1 MVLTSDMKKETNKER
16 IYDMMEKYYG
26 NDTVN
31 EEELNYIEEISKS
44 TQATNDVIQIIKSY
58 IDEFDENTSEEKKE
72 SYLQNLFIVE
82 SNPQELLKLF
92 INNINS
98 YATRVLKYIA
108 IYLET
113 YSDLVFLSLD
123 KSKIVFRSN
132 LGTADVLY
140 VRTSRINFKLFPLIV
155 KDEVEYFNNY
165 KSFKYGVIECI

>member
-72 SYLQNLFIVE
+72 SYLQNLFKLAKIRMDNNDE
-82 SNPQELLKLF
+82 YAEKGNIKYLSNMDK
-92 INNINS
+92 INDMTSKYFENS
-98 YATRVLKYIA
+98 
-108 IYLET
+108 E
-113 YSDLVFLSLD
+113 
-123 KSKIVFRSN
+123 
-132 LGTADVLY
+132 
-140 VRTSRINFKLFPLIV
+140 
-155 KDEVEYFNNY
+155 E
-165 KSFKYGVIECI
+165 